1 MDRRTFLL
9 ITGRW
14 LLVASLAPSLSGCAR
29 LLRASDNQ
37 SNSTADGTS
46 TPSTSALI
54 ERTGPTN
61 PAETSIT
68 SGPPTSASGTST
80 SVAGTS
86 TTAFVPPDLAVV
98 NGESVEGNVRAALAL
113 LGGMERFVKKGG
125 KVVIK
130 PNVLNG
136 RPPEYATTTSPEAM
150 SAVIKMCWE
159 AGAKEVVVFDR
170 TTTDDRAAFQVC
182 GLAKA
187 VSDAG
192 AKLIYLSNRNYETVD
207 IPRGKVLKSW
217 PFVTDALTADTF
229 INLTLPKHHSVSG
242 ATMTMKNLMGIM
254 GGKRGQIHRDFAQKI
269 VDVNSVVK
277 PALAILDG
285 YRVLFRNGPTGGDL
299 ADVKLA
305 KTLVAGT
312 NQVSIDAYGSRFFD
326 KKPTDFEWLV
336 EASKR
341 GMGEIDVSKLN
352 VAASEAN

>member
-9 ITGRW
+9 STGRW
-14 LLVASLAPSLSGCAR
+14 LLVAGLAPTVSGCSR

-37 SNSTADGTS
+37 NRGTEGEAGSTS
-46 TPSTSALI
+46 TSGSTSSSAPG
-54 ERTGPTN
+54 T
-61 PAETSIT
+61 TS
-68 SGPPTSASGTST
+68 PPTTATPTTSPSGTSST
-80 SVAGTS
+80 AATTS

-98 NGESVEGNVRAALAL
+98 KGEVVEKNVRAAVAL

-125 KVVIK
+125 KVVVK

-136 RPPEYATTTSPEAM
+136 RPPEYATTTSPELMA
-150 SAVIKMCWE
+150 AVIKMCWE
-159 AGAKEVVVFDR
+159 AGAKEVVVLDR
-170 TTTDDRAAFQVC
+170 PTTDARAAFEVT

-192 AKLIYLSNRNYETVD
+192 GSLLYLSNRNYEAVD
-207 IPRGKVLKSW
+207 IPEGKVLTSW
-217 PFVTDALTADTF
+217 PFVTDALAADSL

-254 GGKRGQIHRDFAQKI
+254 GGSRGQIHRDFAQKI
-269 VDVNSVVK
+269 VDVNTLVK
-277 PALAILDG
+277 PTLAILDA

-299 ADVKLA
+299 ADVKIV

-312 NQVSIDAYGSRFFD
+312 NQVAIDAYGTQFFGKTPAD
-326 KKPTDFEWLV
+326 YGWLV

-341 GMGEIDVSKLN
+341 GMGEIDLTKLN
-352 VAASEAN
+352 IATSEAV